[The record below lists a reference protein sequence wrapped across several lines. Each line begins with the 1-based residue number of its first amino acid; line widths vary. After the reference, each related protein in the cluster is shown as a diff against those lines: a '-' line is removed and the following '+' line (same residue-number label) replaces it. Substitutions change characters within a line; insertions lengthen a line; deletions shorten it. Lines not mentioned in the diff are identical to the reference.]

1 MARAGLSPGALVDLA
16 LGLIDEEGPAM
27 LTLSAVAGRAGVAT
41 PSLYKHVKNLAELR
55 QLISARV
62 MNEIAERTA
71 EATLGRA
78 SDEALRALM
87 DAYRAYVTAHPHRY
101 AAMLQTPD
109 EAGARLIGIMQA
121 SLRGYG
127 LKGSEATH
135 AIRCMRS
142 AAHGFAVLE
151 TAGGFGLQ
159 ERVDESWDLLLH
171 MITAGLS
178 TRP

>member
-1 MARAGLSPGALVDLA
+1 VLVDLA
-16 LGLIDEEGPAM
+16 LGLIDDEGPGA
-27 LTLSAVAGRAGVAT
+27 LTLSAVAGQAGVAT

-55 QLISARV
+55 DLVSARV
-62 MNEIAERTA
+62 MHEIAERTA

-78 SDEALRALM
+78 GDEALRALM
-87 DAYRAYVTAHPHRY
+87 DAYRAYVIGHPNRY

-109 EAGARLIGIMQA
+109 EAGTRLIGIMQA

-127 LKGSEATH
+127 LKGSETTH

-151 TAGGFGLQ
+151 TAGGFGRP
-159 ERVDESWDLLLH
+159 ERVDESWDLLVH
-171 MITAGLS
+171 MITSGLS

>member
-1 MARAGLSPGALVDLA
+1 VARAGLSPAVLVDVA
-16 LGLIDEEGPAM
+16 LGLIEDEGPAA
-27 LTLSAVAGRAGVAT
+27 LTLSAVAGRAGVAA

-55 QLISARV
+55 ELISARI
-62 MNEIAERTA
+62 MGEIAEQTA

-78 SDEALRALM
+78 RDEALRALM
-87 DAYRAYVTAHPHRY
+87 DAYRTYVTAHPHRY

-109 EAGARLIGIMQA
+109 EAGVRLIEIMEA

-127 LKGSEATH
+127 LKGSEVTH

-151 TAGGFGLQ
+151 TAGGFGLP
-159 ERVDESWDLLLH
+159 ERVDESWDLLIR

-178 TRP
+178 RRP